1 MVLSLLL
8 ISSYFGGNGFDGHWF
23 GDSLLGLVSVESGG
37 GSDLDG
43 SLLDWSFDFNCLSL
57 LLDDVLWF
65 CHWFI
70 SFIF

>member
-43 SLLDWSFDFNCLSL
+43 SLWTGALTSTALAFFLMM
-57 LLDDVLWF
+57 F
-65 CHWFI
+65 CGFAI
-70 SFIF
+70 GL